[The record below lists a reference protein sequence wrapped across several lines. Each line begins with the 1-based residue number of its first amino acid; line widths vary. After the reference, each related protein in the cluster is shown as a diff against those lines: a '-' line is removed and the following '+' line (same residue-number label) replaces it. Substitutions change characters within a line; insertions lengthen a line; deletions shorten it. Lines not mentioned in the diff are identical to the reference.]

1 LPIQS
6 RSSRIKIESIE
17 PKKKEESEFLAI
29 VKIDESKPNNNKK
42 SQPKNVIP
50 SETSYFT
57 TNSKILQEPELESE
71 PESEPEQLDL
81 QEIPTDA
88 NIDDKQEI
96 TEISIDN
103 SDIKLKKIDIKNF
116 PSTKKGK
123 KDEPKSKL
131 LQEIEPR
138 PFEGSVIASKGVYGP
153 PKKKA
158 SDDLE
163 ILEVGPILKEQ
174 KPKEEKLPLEK
185 FEVKRKRLEEDM
197 FDVLQILSKK
207 FKTSKSEKNGVKFEA
222 IKENEEV
229 KEVKDEIPPKN
240 MNEIL
245 RNLLKLDLHV
255 EATAILR
262 REEILASA
270 ISSRISDTLLAT
282 IGQNL
287 SMMGI
292 DIIEG
297 LSAGPLKSI
306 SLRGENGVL
315 DLAPIDTESASMKDM
330 ILILFSH
337 PKVKSGIISFATSIV
352 KKQLKEYL
360 QMEE

>member
-1 LPIQS
+1 M
-6 RSSRIKIESIE
+6 
-17 PKKKEESEFLAI
+17 
-29 VKIDESKPNNNKK
+29 
-42 SQPKNVIP
+42 
-50 SETSYFT
+50 
-57 TNSKILQEPELESE
+57 
-71 PESEPEQLDL
+71 DL

-88 NIDDKQEI
+88 IIDDKQEI
-96 TEISIDN
+96 TEITIDD
-103 SDIKLKKIDIKNF
+103 SDIKLKKIDMKNF
-116 PSTKKGK
+116 PSSKKGK

-158 SDDLE
+158 SDDIK
-163 ILEVGPILKEQ
+163 ILEVEPVLEEPKRKED
-174 KPKEEKLPLEK
+174 KLPLEK
-185 FEVKRKRLEEDM
+185 LEVKRKRLEEDM

-207 FKTSKSEKNGVKFEA
+207 FKASKSEKTGIKFEA

-229 KEVKDEIPPKN
+229 KAIKDEIPPKN
-240 MNEIL
+240 INEIL
-245 RNLLKLDLHV
+245 KNLLKLDLHI
-255 EATAILR
+255 EASAILR

-282 IGQNL
+282 IGQNI

-315 DLAPIDTESASMKDM
+315 DLAPIDNESASMKDM

-337 PKVKSGIISFATSIV
+337 PKVKSGIISFAISIV
-352 KKQLKEYL
+352 KKHLKEYL
-360 QMEE
+360 QMEQ

>member
-1 LPIQS
+1 L
-6 RSSRIKIESIE
+6 
-17 PKKKEESEFLAI
+17 
-29 VKIDESKPNNNKK
+29 
-42 SQPKNVIP
+42 
-50 SETSYFT
+50 
-57 TNSKILQEPELESE
+57 
-71 PESEPEQLDL
+71 
-81 QEIPTDA
+81 
-88 NIDDKQEI
+88 
-96 TEISIDN
+96 
-103 SDIKLKKIDIKNF
+103 
-116 PSTKKGK
+116 
-123 KDEPKSKL
+123 
-131 LQEIEPR
+131 
-138 PFEGSVIASKGVYGP
+138 
-153 PKKKA
+153 
-158 SDDLE
+158 
-163 ILEVGPILKEQ
+163 
-174 KPKEEKLPLEK
+174 
-185 FEVKRKRLEEDM
+185 EVKRKRLEEDM

-207 FKTSKSEKNGVKFEA
+207 FKTSKTEKTGIKFEA

-229 KEVKDEIPPKN
+229 KAIKDEIPPKN

-245 RNLLKLDLHV
+245 RNLLKLDLHI
-255 EATAILR
+255 EASAILR

-315 DLAPIDTESASMKDM
+315 DLAPIDNESASMKDM

-337 PKVKSGIISFATSIV
+337 PKVKSGIISFAISIV

-360 QMEE
+360 QMEQ